1 MTILKKEI
9 IAPYILKA
17 FLQRSPL
24 LQIYIKSKNFLGLE
38 VPIRINQKNNDAL
51 NVFMEK
57 NVNFNLND
65 KGYFFNTQFNASLAL
80 HI

>member
-9 IAPYILKA
+9 IAPHILKA

-57 NVNFNLND
+57 M
-65 KGYFFNTQFNASLAL
+65 
-80 HI
+80 